1 MSSATST
8 EPEAAA
14 AQRAAG
20 PGDPRGGR
28 EPPAPPGGAQ
38 RGPTPLWLER
48 VPWTLVTPAA
58 LGIAA
63 AIYLFAIMSPRA
75 PLSAGTVFLVVAAAA
90 FGVVA
95 LQVWKSVAHL
105 AAPETKTPEG
115 AKVASDR
122 HRRELEKEK
131 AAVLKAIKELEFDR
145 AMNKISEDDYKD
157 AHANYRQRA
166 VRIMVQLDAGGSGY
180 REIIEREVRERLER
194 RGAKAPE
201 PAPPAPP
208 PAPPPAVVKDRTA
221 CSCGTKNDED
231 ATFCKKCGAK
241 L

>member
-8 EPEAAA
+8 EAKAA
-14 AQRAAG
+14 
-20 PGDPRGGR
+20 
-28 EPPAPPGGAQ
+28 EPARPS
-38 RGPTPLWLER
+38 LLDR

-58 LGIAA
+58 LGVAA
-63 AIYLFAIMSPRA
+63 AIYLFAIMEPRA
-75 PLSAGTVFLVVAAAA
+75 PVSAGTVFLVVAAAA
-90 FGVVA
+90 FGIVA
-95 LQVWKSVAHL
+95 LQVWKLVASL
-105 AAPETKTPEG
+105 AAPETESAATKN
-115 AKVASDR
+115 VASDR
-122 HRRELEKEK
+122 RRRELEREK

-166 VRIMVQLDAGGSGY
+166 VRIMVQLEEGGSGY

-201 PAPPAPP
+201 PVPAEKPAPP
-208 PAPPPAVVKDRTA
+208 PPAVERDRSV
-221 CSCGTKNDED
+221 CSCGIKNDPD
-231 ATFCKKCGAK
+231 AAFCKKCGAK

>member
-1 MSSATST
+1 MMSGSTMSSATST
-8 EPEAAA
+8 EPKAA
-14 AQRAAG
+14 AQ
-20 PGDPRGGR
+20 
-28 EPPAPPGGAQ
+28 PAPPPSA
-38 RGPTPLWLER
+38 LER
-48 VPWTLVTPAA
+48 VPWTLVTPLA

-63 AIYLFAIMSPRA
+63 AIYMFAIMSPRA

-90 FGVVA
+90 FGAVA
-95 LQVWKSVAHL
+95 LQIWKSVAQL
-105 AAPETKTPEG
+105 ATPENKTPEA

-145 AMNKISEDDYKD
+145 AMNKISEEDYKD

-180 REIIEREVRERLER
+180 REIIEREIRERLER

-201 PAPPAPP
+201 PAK
-208 PAPPPAVVKDRTA
+208 PAPPPAVEKDRTM
-221 CSCGTKNDED
+221 CSCGTRNDAD

>member
-8 EPEAAA
+8 EPKAAA
-14 AQRAAG
+14 AQQPAA
-20 PGDPRGGR
+20 
-28 EPPAPPGGAQ
+28 EPSV
-38 RGPTPLWLER
+38 LER

-63 AIYLFAIMSPRA
+63 AIYLFGIMSPRA
-75 PLSAGTVFLVVAAAA
+75 PLTAGTAFMVVAAAA
-90 FGVVA
+90 FGAVA
-95 LQVWKSVAHL
+95 LQIWKSLAQL
-105 AAPETKTPEG
+105 AAPESKTPEA

-145 AMNKISEDDYKD
+145 AMNKISEEDYKD

-166 VRIMVQLDAGGSGY
+166 VRIMVQLDAGESGY

-201 PAPPAPP
+201 PPKPAPP
-208 PAPPPAVVKDRTA
+208 PPAVEKDPSV
-221 CSCGTKNDED
+221 CSCGTRNDQD